1 MVLGALVLLRPRHAA
16 LGALAAMLLTAAGTM
31 SAARTA
37 TAATPAAAAAATS
50 AAHATLTAANAPTAQ
65 AAPAAAVA
73 SASGARL
80 PKLTLAGPAGTV
92 SAPLLHMIETG
103 ALAQFAERVEFVA
116 WRDPDQLRVLAL
128 DGKADVLAMPTNVAA
143 NLHNRGAPVM
153 LLNVSTWGALWMVS
167 RAADRRTLADF
178 RGQEVAIPFRADMP
192 DIVFQTLVAK
202 DGLDPRKDFRL
213 RYVPTPMEAMQLL
226 ITRRV
231 DHALLSEPAAS
242 MALRKTKS
250 FPIGLV
256 APELHR
262 SVDLQQEWGR
272 LFARPARIP
281 QAGIAAV
288 GAVRARPDV
297 LAAVESAYAR
307 SMQWCTTHGQECG
320 ALLAKHV
327 ELVGAEAI
335 ADSIALGRLEAVPAA
350 RARAELEFFFGQ
362 LLARDPAVVGGRL
375 PPDAFYRSG
384 Q

>member
-1 MVLGALVLLRPRHAA
+1 MPNVLSGTRRALLGALTLA
-16 LGALAAMLLTAAGTM
+16 LPG
-31 SAARTA
+31 
-37 TAATPAAAAAATS
+37 AAATLAARRAS
-50 AAHATLTAANAPTAQ
+50 A
-65 AAPAAAVA
+65 AAPAP
-73 SASGARL
+73 GARL
-80 PKLTLAGPAGTV
+80 PRLTLAGPPGTV
-92 SAPLLHMIETG
+92 SAPLLHMVETG
-103 ALAQFAERVEFVA
+103 ALASFAERVEFVA

-143 NLHNRGAPVM
+143 NLHNRGAPVT

-167 RAADRRTLADF
+167 RATDRRTLADF

-213 RYVPTPMEAMQLL
+213 RYVPTPLEAMQLL

-231 DHALLSEPAAS
+231 DHALLAEPAAS

-250 FPIGLV
+250 FPIGLI

-262 SVDLQQEWGR
+262 SVDLQKEWGR

-288 GAVRARPDV
+288 GAVRARAD
-297 LAAVESAYAR
+297 LIAAVHSAYAR
-307 SMQWCTTHGQECG
+307 SMQWCTGHAQECG
-320 ALLAKHV
+320 ALVARHV
-327 ELVGAEAI
+327 ELLSADAV
-335 ADSIALGRLEAVPAA
+335 ADSIGLGRLEVVPAA
-350 RARAELEFFFGQ
+350 PARAELEFFFGQ
-362 LLARDPAVVGGRL
+362 LLARDPAVIGGRL
-375 PPDAFYRSG
+375 PPAAFYWSG

>member
-1 MVLGALVLLRPRHAA
+1 MTTALLRLRRAVP
-16 LGALAAMLLTAAGTM
+16 GALAAMLLAVGAM
-31 SAARTA
+31 PAARM
-37 TAATPAAAAAATS
+37 AAAAAATPAMAATS
-50 AAHATLTAANAPTAQ
+50 AASATSAARVTPTAANTPTAQ
-65 AAPAAAVA
+65 VTPAAPAP
-73 SASGARL
+73 GARL
-80 PKLTLAGPAGTV
+80 PKLTLAGPPATV

-103 ALAQFAERVEFVA
+103 ALAQFAERIEFVA

-281 QAGIAAV
+281 QAGITAV

-297 LAAVESAYAR
+297 IAAVEAAYAR
-307 SMQWCTTHGQECG
+307 SMQWCTAHAQDCG
-320 ALLAKHV
+320 ALLARHV
-327 ELVGAEAI
+327 ELVGADAI

-362 LLARDPAVVGGRL
+362 LLARDPAVIGGRL

>member
-1 MVLGALVLLRPRHAA
+1 MPGALM
-16 LGALAAMLLTAAGTM
+16 AMLLAAAGAM
-31 SAARTA
+31 PAARMA
-37 TAATPAAAAAATS
+37 MAATS
-50 AAHATLTAANAPTAQ
+50 AAPMAANATLAQ
-65 AAPAAAVA
+65 APPTAPAAAP
-73 SASGARL
+73 GPRL
-80 PKLTLAGPAGTV
+80 PKLTLAGPAGIV

-103 ALAQFAERVEFVA
+103 ALAQFAERVEFVS

-143 NLHNRGAPVM
+143 NLHNRGAPVT

-226 ITRRV
+226 IMRRV
-231 DHALLSEPAAS
+231 DHALLAEPAAS

-262 SVDLQQEWGR
+262 SVDLQKEWGR

-288 GAVRARPDV
+288 GAVRARADV
-297 LAAVESAYAR
+297 IAAVEAAYAR
-307 SMQWCTTHGQECG
+307 SMQWCTAHAQDCG
-320 ALLAKHV
+320 ALLARHV
-327 ELVGAEAI
+327 ELVGADAI

-384 Q
+384 P